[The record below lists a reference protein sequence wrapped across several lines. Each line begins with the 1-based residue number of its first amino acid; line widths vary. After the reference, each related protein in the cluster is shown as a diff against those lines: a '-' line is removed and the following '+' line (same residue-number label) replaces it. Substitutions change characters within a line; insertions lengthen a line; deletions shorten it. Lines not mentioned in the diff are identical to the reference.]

1 MSRPFSCRCRDGR
14 LRWGRFARAAGLL
27 GLVAVVTGAG
37 QADDGDAALVA
48 NSAPGAT
55 RVAILDCASG
65 RPRAT
70 ITLPAALAAEA
81 ALAPDGSAL
90 FASTRGRELLRYSV
104 PGLREQ
110 ARVPLEFEPTA
121 LAAAGG
127 PDAVVLAGGRGAG
140 ALSAHDPATLAEL
153 QRYRLAEPFSVSAIL
168 DAPARRRFVIAFA
181 DLAEAWEIAY
191 DPGAPP
197 VLQGLVHDY
206 RMGEAVPLPGRLTP
220 RRFELPGPT
229 QSLSAGAAPYEVARI
244 DRSGALGIVHLDV
257 RREIERPRTAAA
269 PSPGRVSA
277 WGSGARRGWLIAAP
291 GAAAAEVLEVADW
304 RVTGRIAVDG
314 EILAL
319 AAARGRVLVAHARP
333 DGVAVS
339 LLDVARRAAEPIV
352 TRLSSPA
359 LPLRLAAGTGG
370 CYALFDRD
378 DRWLAGFVVP
388 PR

>member
-1 MSRPFSCRCRDGR
+1 MSRPFSCWCRVGR
-14 LRWGRFARAAGLL
+14 LRPGRFPRAAGLL
-27 GLVAVVTGAG
+27 ALVAFVTGAA
-37 QADDGDAALVA
+37 QAAVGDAALVA
-48 NSAPGAT
+48 IGAPGAT
-55 RVAILDCASG
+55 RIAILDCASG

-70 ITLPAALAAEA
+70 IAPPAALAAA
-81 ALAPDGSAL
+81 ATLAPDGSAL

-110 ARVPLEFEPTA
+110 ARASLDFEPTA

-127 PDAVVLAGGRGAG
+127 PDAVVLAGGHGAD

-153 QRYRLAEPFSVSAIL
+153 LRYRLPEPFSVSAIL
-168 DAPARRRFVIAFA
+168 DTPARRRFVVAFA

-191 DPGAPP
+191 DAGAPP

-229 QSLSAGAAPYEVARI
+229 QSLHAGAAPYEVARI
-244 DRSGALGIVHLDV
+244 ERSGALGIVHLDV
-257 RREIERPRTAAA
+257 RREIERPRTASS
-269 PSPGRVSA
+269 PSAGRIVA
-277 WGSGARRGWLIAAP
+277 WGSGARRGWLVAAP
-291 GAAAAEVLEVADW
+291 NAATAEVLEVAGW
-304 RVTGRIAVDG
+304 RVTGRVAVDG

-319 AAARGRVLVAHARP
+319 AADRGRVLVAHARP

-339 LLDVARRAAEPIV
+339 LLDVARDTAEPLA
-352 TRLSSPA
+352 TRLSAPA

-378 DRWLAGFVVP
+378 DRWLAGFVLP